1 MNKLIEETEWNFPK
15 IKWLDKYMTGHKGFI
30 AGGCFKNIFS
40 DTKVKDIDI
49 FFKNKEDF
57 IKARKYFED
66 NKEFVFFYKNKKVV
80 AFKDKKT
87 DLIIELIRSKY
98 GTPKQ
103 IIEDFDFTIVK
114 FAYYKQ
120 ITIDGNEEET
130 ISYKCLYSDKF
141 FEHLTLKRLVID
153 DKTPFPINT
162 FDRMFRY
169 AKYGYF
175 PCRETKNKL
184 INEIYDLEEL
194 DDVSSSLY
202 DGLD

>member
-1 MNKLIEETEWNFPK
+1 MSNFVDETEWNFPK
-15 IKWLDKYMTGHKGFI
+15 IKWLDKYMAGHKGFI

-40 DTKVKDIDI
+40 DTKTKDIDI
-49 FFKNKEDF
+49 FFKNKDDF

-66 NKEFVFFYKNKKVV
+66 NDEFVFFYKSGKVV

-87 DLIIELIRSKY
+87 DLIIELIRGKY

-120 ITIDGNEEET
+120 IKIDSNEEET

-175 PCRETKNKL
+175 PCRETKKNL
-184 INEIYDLEEL
+184 INEIYELEEL
-194 DDVSSSLY
+194 EDVSLSLY
-202 DGLD
+202 EGID